1 MLMFENFDKNLLSD
15 PDFKED
21 SVREVIIVPILSR
34 LGYHPSGENTVVR
47 SKTLTQPFIYVGTS
61 RHPVKIIPD
70 YTLFSNDKPVMVL
83 DAKSPTESVTSQAN
97 IQQAYSYAIHP
108 EIQCEHF
115 ALCNGKILAVFSTRS
130 LNPLLNIG
138 FDEFE
143 SQWEEIEKHF
153 LPKYLLN
160 PELRNFAPDFGV
172 AVSRLGMKPETELT
186 MIQTRLGL
194 ISRVSDQLYSASVNT
209 ELAGVDHCV
218 SFDFTPEKLP
228 LVVAGL
234 PEALRRQFSEAL
246 TRAPYQA
253 GADLCIEIDARTHL
267 GEVVTVEHETFI
279 PLVVDE
285 VLGSR
290 FNPYPPEGGNDV
302 PSHVFRLRDAFN
314 IQMGNLDNA

>member
-1 MLMFENFDKNLLSD
+1 MFENFDKNLLSD

-34 LGYHPSGENTVVR
+34 LGYHPSGENTVAR
-47 SKTLTQPFIYVGTS
+47 SKTLAQPFIYVGTS

-70 YTLFSNDKPVMVL
+70 YTLLSNDKPVMAL

-115 ALCNGKILAVFSTRS
+115 ALCNGKRLAVFSTRN
-130 LNPLLNIG
+130 LIPLVNIG

-143 SQWEEIEKHF
+143 SRWEEIEKHF

-160 PELRNFAPDFGV
+160 PELRKFAPDFGV
-172 AVSRLGMKPETELT
+172 AVSRLGMRPETELV

-234 PEALRRQFSEAL
+234 PEALRRRFSEAL

-267 GEVVTVEHETFI
+267 GEAVTVEHETFI

-302 PSHVFRLRDAFN
+302 PSHVFRLRDAFK
-314 IQMGNLDNA
+314 IQMDNPGNA